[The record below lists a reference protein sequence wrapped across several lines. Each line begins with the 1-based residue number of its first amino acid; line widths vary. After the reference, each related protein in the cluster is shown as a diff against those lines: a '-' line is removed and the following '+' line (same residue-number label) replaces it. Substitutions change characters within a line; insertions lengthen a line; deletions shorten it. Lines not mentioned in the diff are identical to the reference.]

1 LAVNLYWLE
10 QTAADMPAENDWLSP
25 AEAMQFG
32 GLRFPKRRG
41 DWRLGRWTA
50 KRAVAAHLN
59 LSADASALAVV
70 KIRAAPDG
78 APEVFLAGQPAAITI
93 SLSHCAGTAI
103 CAVMPSLAAVG
114 CDLERIEPRSNS
126 FFEDYFT
133 PEEQAMVL
141 RMPEAARPWLLTLL
155 WSAKE
160 SALKALRVGLR
171 ANTRSVAVSLSD
183 SVREH
188 TEGKEFV
195 PDPLEIRQSQWSP
208 LQAVCDNGKVF
219 PGWWRR
225 DGSSMY
231 TVVADPPAA
240 EPILLEIPQR
250 MSY

>member
-1 LAVNLYWLE
+1 VNLYWLE

-25 AEAMQFG
+25 AEMLQLG

-50 KRAVAAHLN
+50 KRAVAAHLD

-70 KIRAAPDG
+70 EIRAALDG
-78 APEVFLAGQPAAITI
+78 APEVFLAGQAAAITI

-114 CDLERIEPRSNS
+114 CDLERIEPRSSS

-133 PEEQAMVL
+133 AEEQAMVL
-141 RMPEAARPWLLTLL
+141 RMPQTDRPWVLTLL

-171 ANTRSVAVSLSD
+171 ADTRSVAVNLSD
-183 SVREH
+183 SVGEH
-188 TEGKEFV
+188 AEGKEFAV
-195 PDPLEIRQSQWSP
+195 DTLEVRQSQWSP

-219 PGWWRR
+219 PGWWRW
-225 DGSSMY
+225 DGSLMY
-231 TVVADPPAA
+231 TVVADPPAV
-240 EPILLEIPQR
+240 EPILLEITQR
-250 MSY
+250 MTY